1 MQHLTAIRM
10 LLLAK
15 ARDKRVDIVVRGA
28 SFRVEA
34 IERIVVSSKE
44 ARLVS
49 GHGLEGLQTDK
60 ALPPE
65 MQVGEL
71 NGPVV
76 LIVGQL
82 RNEESTTNEF
92 KTSHGCLLIDTD
104 DVSAIAVRDL

>member
-15 ARDKRVDIVVRGA
+15 ARDKRLDIVVRG
-28 SFRVEA
+28 STFRVEA
-34 IERIVVSSKE
+34 VERVVVSSKE
-44 ARLVS
+44 ARLAT
-49 GHGLEGLQTDK
+49 GAGLEGLETDRQ
-60 ALPPE
+60 LPAG
-65 MQVGEL
+65 MNCGEL

>member
-1 MQHLTAIRM
+1 MQHVTAIRM

-15 ARDKRVDIVVRGA
+15 AKDKRLDIVIRGR

-34 IERIVVSSKE
+34 IERVVVPSKE
-44 ARLVS
+44 ARMVS
-49 GHGLEGLQTDK
+49 GAGMAGLETDK
-60 ALPPE
+60 DLPPDLHC
-65 MQVGEL
+65 GEL

-76 LIVGQL
+76 MIIGQL
-82 RNEESTTNEF
+82 RNEEATTNEF